1 MKSTLFID
9 FLKFGY
15 IIKCNTI
22 TVVSILMRAIL
33 FDISGTILDTK
44 EHVYRQFEEL
54 TRRVD
59 GAPASRPEIAAA
71 MQGTLDDVIRTLVK
85 NPAHSHEE
93 LLDHHDKAYVETMEH
108 LKLYPGVDEL
118 LPILR
123 RVGFR
128 VAGVVSGDDRIIE
141 ALESTGVR
149 HYFDIVVTPKHV
161 RNARPHPDSVH
172 YALKHIGI
180 DPEAAI
186 IVTDSP
192 EDVLAG
198 RKAGVG
204 KTIAVLHGLEAAEVL
219 KNADPDYFV
228 DDIPSILDVVE

>member
-1 MKSTLFID
+1 
-9 FLKFGY
+9 
-15 IIKCNTI
+15 
-22 TVVSILMRAIL
+22 MRAII
-33 FDISGTILDTK
+33 FDVSGTILDTK
-44 EHVYRQFEEL
+44 EHVFQQFEEL

-85 NPAHSHEE
+85 NPEHSQEE
-93 LLDHHDKAYVETMEH
+93 LLAHHDKAYADTMEH
-108 LKLYPGVDEL
+108 LQLYPGVEEL

-128 VAGVVSGDDRIIE
+128 VAAVVSGDERLVE
-141 ALESTGVR
+141 ALDTTGVR
-149 HYFDIVVTPKHV
+149 HYFDIVVTQKHIK
-161 RNARPHPDSVH
+161 NPRPHPDSVH

-198 RKAGVG
+198 RKAGVS
-204 KTIAVLHGLEAAEVL
+204 KTIAVLHGLDAGTVL
-219 KNADPDYFV
+219 KDADPDYFV
-228 DDIPSILDVVE
+228 EDIPSILDVVE